1 MTRLIWS
8 AEEVAPKIFE
18 KADEFKLSR
27 GVKRG
32 LAKVGAM
39 RSCESDS
46 LAPFSICAV
55 TACAFDSDQQ

>member
-1 MTRLIWS
+1 
-8 AEEVAPKIFE
+8 
-18 KADEFKLSR
+18 
-27 GVKRG
+27 VKRG